1 MQIGDLVVC
10 MYDGTIGVV
19 IEDKNNDG
27 LYRISFPAGEVD
39 FWRDGGMLEVISEDR

>member
-19 IEDKNNDG
+19 IEVKNNDG
-27 LYRISFPAGEVD
+27 LYRICFPAGEVD